1 MVHKK
6 NILESNSGSQ
16 KLSGLTLVEVLVA
29 VIVGSFMM
37 AAIYYAYSVFSG
49 SYVSI
54 VEKVSVNKA
63 LRASMTDI
71 IKDVRMAGYVDENSN
86 IPNKTNFEAIKF
98 DNNMVGSGGSD
109 QISVIFDRPVDVST
123 GTYISNRIQSRYFL
137 SPMDGPP
144 GTGFSLFNS
153 LTTCSDA
160 ACNNNLVVT
169 PNRKISD
176 FVESLQFRFYG
187 DQGQNLTTFS
197 SSQVKYVEISILI
210 RSTNEIYPAAIS
222 KNFLVGEIQISK
234 NDRYY
239 RDSLTVTVF
248 PRNIIK

>member
-6 NILESNSGSQ
+6 NILVFNSSSQ

-86 IPNKTNFEAIKF
+86 IPNKTNFEAIRF

-160 ACNNNLVVT
+160 ACNNNSVVT

-222 KNFLVGEIQISK
+222 KNFLVGEIQIPK

>member
-6 NILESNSGSQ
+6 NILEFNSDSQ

-86 IPNKTNFEAIKF
+86 IPDKTNFEAIKF

-109 QISVIFDRPVDVST
+109 QISVIFDRPEDVST
-123 GTYISNRIQSRYFL
+123 GTYKSNRIQSRHFL
-137 SPMDGPP
+137 SPMDGPS
-144 GTGFSLFNS
+144 GTGFSLFNA
-153 LTTCSDA
+153 LTICQDA
-160 ACNNNLVVT
+160 ACNSNLGVT

-176 FVESLQFRFYG
+176 FVESLQFRFY
-187 DQGQNLTTFS
+187 DQQGQSLTTFS
-197 SSQVKYVEISILI
+197 SSQVKYIEISILI

-222 KNFLVGEIQISK
+222 KNFLVGEIQIPK